1 MTASRGSDT
10 SSLLQH
16 FRSRTLTDMEMQTF
30 FIRSVMVQNVIM
42 GMIAAIVVGLLIRFI
57 SRRQFKYVVVV
68 GVWGLIALWFFN
80 GPFWGFSAV
89 TVSSGGLKVQ
99 YGFLSVFRN
108 STLPV
113 NSQWKIHKYLG
124 GIRRLKKL
132 YFFRLPGH
140 KSLKVRGRDK
150 IEILKALGSSI
161 DRLNGRQMGE
171 FIERPVN
178 M

>member
-1 MTASRGSDT
+1 M
-10 SSLLQH
+10 
-16 FRSRTLTDMEMQTF
+16 LTDMEMQTF

-42 GMIAAIVVGLLIRFI
+42 GIIAAIVVGLLIRFI

-99 YGFLSVFRN
+99 YGFLSVFKN

-140 KSLKVRGRDK
+140 QSLKVRGRDK